1 MTVRTDTRLPL
12 FETITPPYPTPH
24 FSNTTEDLLFNQHGA
39 RQCNLANNC
48 CSTGYLTF
56 FFKFSFRLTAALY
69 FLVLAQPTNAP
80 PDRCTIP
87 KLNSAHL
94 Y

>member
-24 FSNTTEDLLFNQHGA
+24 FSNTTEDLLFPQHGA

-56 FFKFSFRLTAALY
+56 FSNSHFVSQLRYIFWSWLSQQTLLLTVVR
-69 FLVLAQPTNAP
+69 FP
-80 PDRCTIP
+80 
-87 KLNSAHL
+87 S
-94 Y
+94 